1 MTLRSVESGSLVV
14 GQASTASAAGCWNLE
29 SSLALG
35 VYADASVAPITQT
48 ISARTFIWRDRR
60 AKRERDV
67 SEQFRVGVYQR
78 TMLRVTMI
86 RVMIREKNRKY
97 FKPGNERARIHGA
110 RKRMV

>member
-1 MTLRSVESGSLVV
+1 MV

-35 VYADASVAPITQT
+35 VNADASVAPITQT

-78 TMLRVTMI
+78 TMRGISNVETNEQEYTGL
-86 RVMIREKNRKY
+86 EKGWY
-97 FKPGNERARIHGA
+97 D
-110 RKRMV
+110 

>member
-78 TMLRVTMI
+78 TMRGISNVETNEQEYTGL
-86 RVMIREKNRKY
+86 EKGWYND
-97 FKPGNERARIHGA
+97 
-110 RKRMV
+110 

>member
-29 SSLALG
+29 SSFALG
-35 VYADASVAPITQT
+35 VNADASVAPITQT
-48 ISARTFIWRDRR
+48 ISARTFILEDRR

-78 TMLRVTMI
+78 TMRSP
-86 RVMIREKNRKY
+86 KY
-97 FKPGNERARIHGA
+97 FKPRNERARIHGA

>member
-78 TMLRVTMI
+78 TMRGISNVETNEQEYTGL
-86 RVMIREKNRKY
+86 EKGWY
-97 FKPGNERARIHGA
+97 D
-110 RKRMV
+110 

>member
-78 TMLRVTMI
+78 TMPVFSNLETNEQEYTGL
-86 RVMIREKNRKY
+86 EKGWY
-97 FKPGNERARIHGA
+97 D
-110 RKRMV
+110 